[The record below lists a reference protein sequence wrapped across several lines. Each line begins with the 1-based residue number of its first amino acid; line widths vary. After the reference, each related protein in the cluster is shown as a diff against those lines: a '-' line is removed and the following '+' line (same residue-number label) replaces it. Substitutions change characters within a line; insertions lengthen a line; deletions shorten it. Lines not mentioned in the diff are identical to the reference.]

1 MLRLII
7 QVSGSRMSGTYP
19 KDELK
24 LTPDR
29 VLHIPTGSI
38 TPHILLWALQACCS
52 NTAAFPREALFLLR
66 RTNDIALAQPFTIGW
81 AIYLSTL
88 EKIIFSP
95 DPGPEASLW
104 HENLL
109 PSTATASGK

>member
-1 MLRLII
+1 
-7 QVSGSRMSGTYP
+7 MSGTYP

-81 AIYLSTL
+81 SIYLSTL